1 MATLKFATDNTFYG
15 VKHMFP
21 TDRKLQEL
29 MEQSNRKMK
38 EALANFKVKK

>member
-1 MATLKFATDNTFYG
+1 MI
-15 VKHMFP
+15 P

-29 MEQSNRKMK
+29 MEKNKQKMK